1 LSGFSD
7 GSLAFSV
14 SNGGPVGVLRVIRS
28 TQTALLGLP
37 SISFQF
43 AIRLSAFFIFFPAQG
58 PIPLGG
64 KKNEA
69 GQQNY
74 PDRYRCYRCADG
86 PGHQLC
92 KAPVGLRAGL
102 SSINHFAHGRHSP
115 NAATLS
121 SLKSD
126 PDSYF

>member
-1 LSGFSD
+1 
-7 GSLAFSV
+7 
-14 SNGGPVGVLRVIRS
+14 VIRS
-28 TQTALLGLP
+28 TQTALLSLP

-43 AIRLSAFFIFFPAQG
+43 AISLSAFFIFFPAQG

-74 PDRYRCYRCADG
+74 PDRYRCYRCVDG

-92 KAPVGLRAGL
+92 KEPVGLRAGL
-102 SSINHFAHGRHSP
+102 SRINYFYFAHGRHP
-115 NAATLS
+115 PYAATLS
-121 SLKSD
+121 QLKAIA
-126 PDSYF
+126 DSHF

>member
-1 LSGFSD
+1 
-7 GSLAFSV
+7 
-14 SNGGPVGVLRVIRS
+14 VIRPAHA
-28 TQTALLGLP
+28 ALLSLP

-92 KAPVGLRAGL
+92 KGPVGLRAGL
-102 SSINHFAHGRHSP
+102 SSGTTINYIAHGWHAP
-115 NAATLS
+115 DAATLS
-121 SLKSD
+121 PLKKQS
-126 PDSYF
+126 